1 MNDYALRVGRR
12 SDARARLAATARR
25 LFHERGYQ
33 AVGVAELCS
42 AADVN
47 KGSFYH
53 FFPSKRHLLL
63 EVLSSVWDET
73 GILRT
78 WEQQPPVEP
87 IGEFRRYLREL
98 FAYHYADWEAS
109 GQVRGSLL
117 GNVAAELGG
126 HDAEVVTAIRQ
137 LFERQR
143 RAFQAMLAAGRE
155 SGALDMPDVGATA
168 NGLVAAIHGLLT
180 LAKVRNDL
188 SVLPESETVLLRLAG
203 RYS

>member
-1 MNDYALRVGRR
+1 MLRVWV
-12 SDARARLAATARR
+12 DAVIPAFRLAATARR

-63 EVLSSVWDET
+63 EILSNVWDET

-117 GNVAAELGG
+117 GQCGRGA
-126 HDAEVVTAIRQ
+126 
-137 LFERQR
+137 R
-143 RAFQAMLAAGRE
+143 RARRGGRHRPQAALRTTTRCVPRDAGLGPRVGSAGYAGRR
-155 SGALDMPDVGATA
+155 GDCRRPRRRHPRIA
-168 NGLVAAIHGLLT
+168 H
-180 LAKVRNDL
+180 
-188 SVLPESETVLLRLAG
+188 AG
-203 RYS
+203 EGPQRPQHPAGK